1 MTRGGNMR
9 SQHMTGTKRVH
20 SRNGA
25 PAEARDKILA
35 TTALLRDNAVVGTP
49 EMVAPCCQ
57 GRQLAAGTEG
67 TWLAVDVA

>member
-1 MTRGGNMR
+1 MERD
-9 SQHMTGTKRVH
+9 H

-49 EMVAPCCQ
+49 EMVAHCCPV
-57 GRQLAAGTEG
+57 RQLAGGTEG
-67 TWLAVDVA
+67 MWLAADVA